1 MRATC
6 AAIILAMALGGA
18 VSGEPRRLFNGKN
31 LDGWK
36 SIPRYPGQPAGDFV
50 VENGVLMT
58 GTQKGTLWYTGEKI
72 GNARIRV
79 VYKLANGQGNSGIF
93 IRIPKEPQSEEDCIH
108 GGWEVQIDDGADEW
122 HRTGSLY
129 SMTKSLSQAA
139 KPAGEWNTLDITLN
153 GQRTT
158 VHLNGIL
165 ASEYDGVAPA
175 PERKRSSEPVRGPR
189 PDSGYIAIQN
199 HDNRSVVSFR
209 EISVEPLPAR

>member
-1 MRATC
+1 MKNIYVVVLIA
-6 AAIILAMALGGA
+6 LAVGG
-18 VSGEPRRLFNGKN
+18 VVNGEPRRLFNGKN

-36 SIPRYPGQPAGDFV
+36 SVPRYPGQPAGDFV
-50 VENGVLMT
+50 VENGVLKT
-58 GTQKGTLWYTGEKI
+58 GAEKGTLWYSREKI

-79 VYKLANGQGNSGIF
+79 VYSLANGQGNSGVF

-129 SMTKSLSQAA
+129 SITKSLAQAA
-139 KPAGEWNTLDITLN
+139 KPAGEWNTLEITLN

-158 VHLNGIL
+158 VTLNGTL
-165 ASEYDGVAPA
+165 VSEYDGIAPV

-189 PDSGYIAIQN
+189 PDSGYIAVQN
-199 HDNRSVVSFR
+199 HDNRSVVSFK
-209 EISVEPLPAR
+209 EISVEPLSGR